1 MNQSRWPTALALA
14 GIAAVALWLRL
25 HRLADHSLWVDE
37 AFSVHFAHMH
47 WRAFWRLAWSRE
59 ANMLLYYLL
68 LRPWVHF
75 GDGEYWVRLLS
86 AIFGVAGVLMMYA
99 LGRDL
104 FSRATGLIASALLA
118 VHAFHVYYSQEAR
131 SYSLTVFLLIC
142 SAWMFVRLIR
152 DPASRRER
160 IAYALAAA
168 LVFYAHI
175 FALLVIVSQWL
186 AFLLSRA
193 GSRDE
198 ERAEKPAL
206 RSLLPALSMFLLLA
220 LPMLAFALLKNK
232 GQLDW
237 IPPLSWHGIM
247 QGVHA
252 LTGNGGGGLLLV
264 LYLALGATAEIC
276 AFRSG
281 DQQRRL
287 AALLLLFWT
296 LFPIL
301 MFMLYSLHKPLFFP
315 RYLVL
320 CVPAVVLLAAEGVRT
335 LARFTAPLR
344 LIWIPTLA
352 LLLALSAHAAW
363 RQHDSVVW
371 SDWRSATRFV
381 SAHWQGSDI
390 LCFTGPGSEA
400 FFYYWRQERQLDWDS
415 LPATYYRNGTQCT
428 KAFPEQIAAT
438 SGTTPGQRVWLI
450 TTDATAEQRQWIVAR
465 LAPPFGEPMDLGRF
479 VSPPQRLTVELLP
492 GASGDR

>member
-1 MNQSRWPTALALA
+1 MNRSKWPTALALA

-47 WRAFWRLAWSRE
+47 WRAFWKLAWSRE

-68 LRPWVHF
+68 LRPWVQF

-131 SYSLTVFLLIC
+131 SYSLTVFLLIG
-142 SAWMFVRLIR
+142 SAWLFARLVRK
-152 DPASRRER
+152 PASRRNQV
-160 IAYALAAA
+160 AYALAAA
-168 LVFYAHI
+168 LAFYAHI

-237 IPPLSWHGIM
+237 IPPLTWHGFM
-247 QGVHA
+247 QGLHA
-252 LTGNGGGGLLLV
+252 ITGKGGGLLLA
-264 LYLALGATAEIC
+264 LCLALAATAVLC
-276 AFRSG
+276 GFRSR
-281 DQQRRL
+281 DPQRL
-287 AALLLLFWT
+287 FAVLLLAFWV
-296 LFPIL
+296 LFPIVV
-301 MFMLYSLHKPLFFP
+301 FMLYSLHQPLFLP

-320 CVPAVVLLAAEGVRT
+320 CVPAAVLLAAEGVTT
-335 LARFTAPLR
+335 LAGFASPLR
-344 LIWIPTLA
+344 LIWIPALA
-352 LLLALSAHAAW
+352 LLLALSARAAW
-363 RQHDSVVW
+363 RQHDSAVW
-371 SDWRSATRFV
+371 PDWRSATRFV
-381 SAHWQGSDI
+381 SAHWQGSDV

-428 KAFPEQIAAT
+428 MGFPEQLAKT
-438 SGTTPGQRVWLI
+438 STP
-450 TTDATAEQRQWIVAR
+450 
-465 LAPPFGEPMDLGRF
+465 
-479 VSPPQRLTVELLP
+479 
-492 GASGDR
+492 